1 MKANPLGTFTR
12 AALAAVLACGLMLP
26 APALGDTGSEY
37 PPPRSIDLLPAGGS
51 GTCQL
56 S

>member
-37 PPPRSIDLLPAGGS
+37 PPPKH
-51 GTCQL
+51 
-56 S
+56 